1 MFDLRRAGAGLAG
14 GALAALAGAGAL
26 ALALLPPGER
36 ALRAAALL
44 YAPAAAAAA
53 WQGEPAAPAAA
64 AAAEAQPAPQPAP
77 QPAATATP
85 ETAPTPSPA
94 PEPTPAPVTTAPP
107 DLEGAGDI
115 LPRTYAPGGGE
126 GYVTLAAGS
135 IRNSTEHSDAELAA
149 AAEGPL
155 PFAVELDSAEPQV
168 LILHTHATECY
179 QPWEELVFDPAFSA
193 RTEDK
198 SQNMC
203 AVGARMAQVLNAAG
217 VNTLHDT
224 TLHDSPSYTE
234 SYARSAQTA
243 RAYCEKYPSIKVIL
257 DVHRDAIEAD
267 GARIKPVCT
276 LDGEPAAQVMIIA
289 GCDNG
294 STVQLPNWRQNLKFA
309 AAWQTSMEQNYPGL
323 ARPALCGYRFYN
335 QDVTTGSLLLEVGGH
350 ANTLDE
356 AIRAGEYAARALA
369 ALFGAAGAQE
379 TN

>member
-1 MFDLRRAGAGLAG
+1 MRCSICAAPGRAWPGARWRAGRGRGAGPGAAAAGGARAARGRPAVCARRGRGRLAG
-14 GALAALAGAGAL
+14 GTGRPRSRRSRGSTAG
-26 ALALLPPGER
+26 
-36 ALRAAALL
+36 
-44 YAPAAAAAA
+44 AAAAHSPS
-53 WQGEPAAPAAA
+53 GHGH
-64 AAAEAQPAPQPAP
+64 
-77 QPAATATP
+77 ATP

-94 PEPTPAPVTTAPP
+94 PEPTPAPATTAPP

-115 LPRTYAPGGGE
+115 LPRTYAP
-126 GYVTLAAGS
+126 
-135 IRNSTEHSDAELAA
+135 AA
-149 AAEGPL
+149 AKAMSRWPRAASAIRPNTATPSSPPRPKARW

-243 RAYCEKYPSIKVIL
+243 RTYCEKYPSIKVIL

-289 GCDNG
+289 GC
-294 STVQLPNWRQNLKFA
+294 
-309 AAWQTSMEQNYPGL
+309 
-323 ARPALCGYRFYN
+323 
-335 QDVTTGSLLLEVGGH
+335 
-350 ANTLDE
+350 TL
-356 AIRAGEYAARALA
+356 R
-369 ALFGAAGAQE
+369 
-379 TN
+379 

>member
-26 ALALLPPGER
+26 ALALLLQPGER

-64 AAAEAQPAPQPAP
+64 AAVEAQPAPQPRP
-77 QPAATATP
+77 HSPAAHGHARNGP
-85 ETAPTPSPA
+85 HTPSPA

-115 LPRTYAPGGGE
+115 LPRTYAQGGGE

-234 SYARSAQTA
+234 SYARKRPDRPRLLRKIPQHQGHFGCAPRRDRSGR
-243 RAYCEKYPSIKVIL
+243 RAHQAGLHAERRTGRPGH
-257 DVHRDAIEAD
+257 DHR
-267 GARIKPVCT
+267 RV
-276 LDGEPAAQVMIIA
+276 
-289 GCDNG
+289 
-294 STVQLPNWRQNLKFA
+294 
-309 AAWQTSMEQNYPGL
+309 
-323 ARPALCGYRFYN
+323 
-335 QDVTTGSLLLEVGGH
+335 
-350 ANTLDE
+350 
-356 AIRAGEYAARALA
+356 
-369 ALFGAAGAQE
+369 
-379 TN
+379 